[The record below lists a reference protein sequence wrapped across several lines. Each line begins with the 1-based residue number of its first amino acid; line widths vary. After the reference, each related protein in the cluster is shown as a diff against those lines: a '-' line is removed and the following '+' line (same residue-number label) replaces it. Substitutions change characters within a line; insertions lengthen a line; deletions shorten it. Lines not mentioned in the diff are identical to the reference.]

1 MSKSIASQ
9 VRSMA
14 KKKEEERIAECAD
27 LILDKMS
34 KEFGFYILTH
44 DFPSIYRAEVTIV
57 LLEQEWYN
65 FTYNE
70 IQSACASLNL
80 LHKTSGY
87 RHFIKMIPFDPSL
100 GLEISTP
107 QMLYKKIRSQMLN
120 ERKERKGKSQSELS
134 AEIESRKTRRDMKLL
149 QAQVQ
154 AENYLAEVLNQ
165 LKSNNFSVK
174 QVSAF
179 TYHINVPLLHFKEW
193 KFNSILERS
202 QLLKTFTKHRF
213 TLIDYDNSH
222 CEFEVSTD

>member
-14 KKKEEERIAECAD
+14 KKKVNERIDECAD
-27 LILDKMS
+27 LIIDKMS
-34 KEFGFYILTH
+34 KQFGFYILTH
-44 DFPSIYRAEVTIV
+44 GFPSVYKAEVTIV
-57 LLEQEWYN
+57 LLEWEWYN

-80 LHKTSGY
+80 LHNTSGY
-87 RHFIKMIPFDPSL
+87 QHFIKMRPFDPSL
-100 GLEISTP
+100 GLKISTP
-107 QMLYKKIRSQMLN
+107 QMLYKKIRSQMVK
-120 ERKERKGKSQSELS
+120 ERKERERKSKSELS
-134 AEIESRKTRRDMKLL
+134 AELESRKTRRDMELL

-165 LKSNNFSVK
+165 LKSDNFSAK
-174 QVSAF
+174 QVSTF
-179 TYHINVPLLHFKEW
+179 TYHINVPLLQFKEW

-202 QLLKTFTKHRF
+202 QLLKTFKKHRF
-213 TLIDYDNSH
+213 ALIDYDNSH

>member
-1 MSKSIASQ
+1 
-9 VRSMA
+9 
-14 KKKEEERIAECAD
+14 
-27 LILDKMS
+27 
-34 KEFGFYILTH
+34 
-44 DFPSIYRAEVTIV
+44 
-57 LLEQEWYN
+57 
-65 FTYNE
+65 
-70 IQSACASLNL
+70 
-80 LHKTSGY
+80 
-87 RHFIKMIPFDPSL
+87 MIPFDPSL

-179 TYHINVPLLHFKEW
+179 TYHINVPLLHFKKW